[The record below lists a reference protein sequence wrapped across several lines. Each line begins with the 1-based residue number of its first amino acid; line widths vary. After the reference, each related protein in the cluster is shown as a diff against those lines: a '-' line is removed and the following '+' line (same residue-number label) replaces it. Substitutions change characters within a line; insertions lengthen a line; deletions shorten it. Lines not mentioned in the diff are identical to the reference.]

1 MKSDF
6 ILVEEF
12 YCLTMK
18 ENTLIRKSFKKIGDK
33 KFLVH
38 WCHYVHSEGTYNW
51 DFSVVTSFNTHTS
64 NTSLMGTVMGR
75 AKNNIKQLIETIDK
89 PLNTILND
97 YEIEEKIVVETK
109 YNLRPRKNNEI
120 EKDVLQKYIGKKYP
134 LMSNQKISKIIE
146 EIVNGYKLK
155 TNNKCKCKKCTT
167 EENVNKN
174 GK

>member
-1 MKSDF
+1 
-6 ILVEEF
+6 
-12 YCLTMK
+12 MK

-38 WCHYVHSEGTYNW
+38 WCHYVLSEGTYTW
-51 DFSVVTSFNTHTS
+51 DFSVATTFNTHSS
-64 NTSLMGTVMGR
+64 NVSLNQSMFTVMGR

>member
-1 MKSDF
+1 
-6 ILVEEF
+6 
-12 YCLTMK
+12 MK

-51 DFSVVTSFNTHTS
+51 DFSVVTSFNTHSS
-64 NTSLMGTVMGR
+64 NTSLRCTVMDI
-75 AKNNIKQLIETIDK
+75 AKNNIKKLIEIIDK
-89 PLNTILND
+89 PVNTILND

-134 LMSNQKISKIIE
+134 LMSKQKISKIIE
-146 EIVNGYKLK
+146 EKADKYIDIDHYHEVNGYKLK

>member
-51 DFSVVTSFNTHTS
+51 DFSVVTSFNTHSS
-64 NTSLMGTVMGR
+64 NTSLMGTVMDR
-75 AKNNIKQLIETIDK
+75 AKNNIKKLIETIDK
-89 PLNTILND
+89 PILND

-155 TNNKCKCKKCTT
+155 TINKCKCKKCTT

>member
-18 ENTLIRKSFKKIGDK
+18 ENTLIRKSFEKIGDK

-51 DFSVVTSFNTHTS
+51 DFSVVTSFNTHSS
-64 NTSLMGTVMGR
+64 NTSLMGTVMDR
-75 AKNNIKQLIETIDK
+75 AKNNIKKLIETIDK

-120 EKDVLQKYIGKKYP
+120 E
-134 LMSNQKISKIIE
+134 
-146 EIVNGYKLK
+146 VNGYKLK

>member
-51 DFSVVTSFNTHTS
+51 DFSVVTSFNTHSS
-64 NTSLMGTVMGR
+64 NTSLMGTVMDR
-75 AKNNIKQLIETIDK
+75 AKNNIKKLIETIDK
-89 PLNTILND
+89 PILND

-109 YNLRPRKNNEI
+109 YNLRPRPRKNNEI
-120 EKDVLQKYIGKKYP
+120 E
-134 LMSNQKISKIIE
+134 
-146 EIVNGYKLK
+146 VNGYKLK

>member
-51 DFSVVTSFNTHTS
+51 DFSVVTSFNTHSS
-64 NTSLMGTVMGR
+64 NTSLNQSMFTVMGR
-75 AKNNIKQLIETIDK
+75 AKNNIKQLLETIDK
-89 PLNTILND
+89 PLNTTMNNFDIS
-97 YEIEEKIVVETK
+97 EKIVAETK
-109 YNLRPRKNNEI
+109 YNLRKRK
-120 EKDVLQKYIGKKYP
+120 K
-134 LMSNQKISKIIE
+134 
-146 EIVNGYKLK
+146 
-155 TNNKCKCKKCTT
+155 
-167 EENVNKN
+167 
-174 GK
+174 

>member
-1 MKSDF
+1 MQ
-6 ILVEEF
+6 
-12 YCLTMK
+12 
-18 ENTLIRKSFKKIGDK
+18 
-33 KFLVH
+33 
-38 WCHYVHSEGTYNW
+38 WCHYVLSERTYTW
-51 DFSVVTSFNTHTS
+51 DFSVATTFNTHSS
-64 NTSLMGTVMGR
+64 NVNLNQSMFNVMGKAR
-75 AKNNIKQLIETIDK
+75 NNIKQLIETIDK

-146 EIVNGYKLK
+146 EIVNGNKLK

>member
-51 DFSVVTSFNTHTS
+51 DFSVVTSFNTHSS
-64 NTSLMGTVMGR
+64 NTSLMGTVMDR
-75 AKNNIKQLIETIDK
+75 AKNNIKKLIETIDK

-109 YNLRPRKNNEI
+109 YNLRKRKNNEI
-120 EKDVLQKYIGKKYP
+120 E
-134 LMSNQKISKIIE
+134 
-146 EIVNGYKLK
+146 VNGYKLK

>member
-51 DFSVVTSFNTHTS
+51 DFSVVTSFNTHS
-64 NTSLMGTVMGR
+64 SDTSLNQSMFTVMGR

-109 YNLRPRKNNEI
+109 YNLRPRPRKNNEI
-120 EKDVLQKYIGKKYP
+120 E
-134 LMSNQKISKIIE
+134 
-146 EIVNGYKLK
+146 VNGYKLK

>member
-1 MKSDF
+1 M
-6 ILVEEF
+6 
-12 YCLTMK
+12 
-18 ENTLIRKSFKKIGDK
+18 
-33 KFLVH
+33 H
-38 WCHYVHSEGTYNW
+38 WCHYVPSEGTYNW
-51 DFSVVTSFNTHTS
+51 DFSVVTSFNTHS
-64 NTSLMGTVMGR
+64 SDTSLNQSMFTVMVR
-75 AKNNIKQLIETIDK
+75 AKNNIKQLLETIDK

-146 EIVNGYKLK
+146 EKADKYIDIDHYHEVNGYKLK

>member
-1 MKSDF
+1 M
-6 ILVEEF
+6 
-12 YCLTMK
+12 
-18 ENTLIRKSFKKIGDK
+18 
-33 KFLVH
+33 
-38 WCHYVHSEGTYNW
+38 
-51 DFSVVTSFNTHTS
+51 
-64 NTSLMGTVMGR
+64 
-75 AKNNIKQLIETIDK
+75 
-89 PLNTILND
+89 ND

-146 EIVNGYKLK
+146 EKADKYIDIDHYHEVNGYKLK

-174 GK
+174 GKWEFEY

>member
-51 DFSVVTSFNTHTS
+51 DFSVVTSFNTHSS
-64 NTSLMGTVMGR
+64 NTSLMGTVMDR
-75 AKNNIKQLIETIDK
+75 AKNNIKKLIETIDK

-109 YNLRPRKNNEI
+109 YNLRPRPRKNNEI
-120 EKDVLQKYIGKKYP
+120 E
-134 LMSNQKISKIIE
+134 
-146 EIVNGYKLK
+146 VNGYKLK

>member
-18 ENTLIRKSFKKIGDK
+18 ENTLIRKSFEKIGDK

-51 DFSVVTSFNTHTS
+51 DFSVVTSFNTHSS
-64 NTSLMGTVMGR
+64 NTSLMGTVMDR
-75 AKNNIKQLIETIDK
+75 AKNNIKKLIETIDK

-120 EKDVLQKYIGKKYP
+120 E
-134 LMSNQKISKIIE
+134 
-146 EIVNGYKLK
+146 VNGYKLK
-155 TNNKCKCKKCTT
+155 TNNKCKCNKCTT